1 MPLKKT
7 AIALP
12 AELLME
18 VDRVARMRRES
29 RNRFITQVLRDALRN
44 LRDDEVTRRL
54 DELFSEPGM
63 IREQASGATALDMVG
78 TDWSDESW

>member
-1 MPLKKT
+1 MPLRKT

-29 RNRFITQVLRDALRN
+29 RNRFITQVLREALRD
-44 LRDDEVTRRL
+44 LRDVEVTRRL
-54 DELFSEPGM
+54 DELFSEPEM
-63 IREQASGATALDMVG
+63 RQEQARGAAALDIVG
-78 TDWSDESW
+78 TDWGDESW